1 MKHRKTFSAILA
13 AAIGICVGVTG
24 LAAERNLELFK
35 EYDPLGFL
43 KPVPVNI
50 SGFNGEADSV
60 LKNDLLFMGVAS
72 VPLDQAQYLITG
84 SASGNVQGRV
94 VDKVTKSERLNK
106 AYTGGNTRG
115 QIHAFADDIAKAL
128 TGLPGIAQSK
138 ITFKAEAGRK
148 SSEIYIADYD
158 GHNAQSVTRD
168 GALNVCPDW
177 AGPSLLLYTSY
188 KLGPPY
194 IFSQNLRTGAR
205 QAVARFA
212 GGAYSPTVS
221 PDGRRVAMISS
232 KNGSPDLFVS
242 DLDGSGLKQLTFTR
256 EAESSPSW
264 APDNQTICYV
274 SRERGPAGLYKVSA
288 SGGSSVRLPTPGAPS
303 PTEPDWSP
311 DGKWIAF
318 TSQTGGFQIFLLRVA
333 DGAVHGPFAQGEDP
347 SWAPNSRTLIFC
359 GRPNARR
366 NLSLL
371 DVPTRQVKSI
381 ARVQESDSQPSWAK

>member
-1 MKHRKTFSAILA
+1 
-13 AAIGICVGVTG
+13 
-24 LAAERNLELFK
+24 
-35 EYDPLGFL
+35 
-43 KPVPVNI
+43 
-50 SGFNGEADSV
+50 
-60 LKNDLLFMGVAS
+60 
-72 VPLDQAQYLITG
+72 
-84 SASGNVQGRV
+84 

-106 AYTGGNTRG
+106 AYTGGNTRA

-138 ITFKAEAGRK
+138 IAFKAAANKK

-168 GALNVCPDW
+168 NALNVCPDW
-177 AGPSLLLYTSY
+177 AGPSLLVYTSY

-205 QAVARFA
+205 QSVARFA
-212 GGAYSPTVS
+212 GGAYSSAVS

-232 KNGSPDLFVS
+232 KGGSPDLYVVN
-242 DLDGSGLKQLTFTR
+242 LDGSGLKQLTSTR
-256 EAESSPSW
+256 EAESSPCWS
-264 APDNQTICYV
+264 PDGQTICYV
-274 SRERGPAGLYKVSA
+274 SRERGPASLFKVSA
-288 SGGSSVRLPTPGAPS
+288 SGGSTMRLPTPGAPN

-318 TSQTGGFQIFLLRVA
+318 TSQTGGFQIFLLRVS
-333 DGAVHGPFAQGEDP
+333 DGTVHGPFAQGEDP
-347 SWAPNSRTLIFC
+347 SWAPNSRALIFC
-359 GRPNARR
+359 GRPNYRR

-381 ARVQESDSQPSWAK
+381 ARVQESDSQPSWAN